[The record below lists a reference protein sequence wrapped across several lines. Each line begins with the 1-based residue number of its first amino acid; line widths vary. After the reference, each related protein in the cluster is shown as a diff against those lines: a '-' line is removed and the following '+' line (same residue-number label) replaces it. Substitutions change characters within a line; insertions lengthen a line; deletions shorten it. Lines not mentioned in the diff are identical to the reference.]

1 MEEKIRKF
9 KDDLHLGTKQLVQKY
24 VTTGT
29 SAVLDEDLLFSLK
42 KEISDFLKI
51 HPSEV
56 ILVGSAK
63 VGFSLAPDKRYRAF
77 GDESD
82 LDIAI
87 ISHNLFDQIWHSV
100 LEYKYSGRFWNKE
113 NEFKHHFFH
122 GWIRPDKLPPS
133 DRFEFA
139 KQWWEYFSDL
149 RASAKFGPYKIA
161 GGIYRTWEFLDS
173 YQSICI
179 EKCKNEGKF

>member
-1 MEEKIRKF
+1 MEEKIKKF

-29 SAVLDEDLLFSLK
+29 SSVLDEDLLFLLK
-42 KEISDFLKI
+42 KDVSDFLKI

-77 GDESD
+77 GDKSD

-87 ISHNLFDQIWHSV
+87 ISHNLFDR
-100 LEYKYSGRFWNKE
+100 RFQTE
-113 NEFKHHFFH
+113 VQ
-122 GWIRPDKLPPS
+122 RRLM
-133 DRFEFA
+133 
-139 KQWWEYFSDL
+139 FSSL
-149 RASAKFGPYKIA
+149 RLA
-161 GGIYRTWEFLDS
+161 R
-173 YQSICI
+173 
-179 EKCKNEGKF
+179 